1 MDYIFLELYGGL
13 LSFWNSD
20 FIISALGLLVFDIP
34 RYFISTIAVAFFS
47 GGINRHSLKSS
58 HRVSVIIP
66 MFNGADTLQ
75 RCVAALRRQTQPPFE
90 IIVVNDGSTD
100 DTRAKALVL
109 LSEGRIDH
117 LIHYGTRCGKSAA
130 VNHGARFAKG
140 DLILVLDDDN
150 ELYPTGIE
158 ALAKAFDDPQVA
170 AAGGN
175 LLIGN
180 KDQSFL
186 ASMQSIEYLLSIS
199 MGRSFLDMINSV
211 ACVSGAY
218 GMFRRNMFMAFGGL
232 NAGSGEDLELTLR
245 IRKIGYRVRFVADA
259 LATIDGPNNFSGLFA
274 QRSRWDR
281 DTLTIRLRIFKELSI
296 LHPLETLSGTLQRLD
311 YLVFDLFPTL
321 IFPFY
326 MIYVIGELGA
336 GSVYFFLGLAVI
348 MVGLSLINVSI
359 VLFLYSP
366 TLAFTDLIAACVFP
380 FYQGV
385 LMKCVRFIAYSNEIL
400 FSASHK
406 DSYVPPRVRKA
417 LYQPKKVTY
426 T

>member
-1 MDYIFLELYGGL
+1 MDTLYFELYGGL
-13 LSFWNSD
+13 LTFWNSD
-20 FIISALGLLVFDIP
+20 FTLSALGLIVFDIP

-47 GGINRHSLKSS
+47 DRSHQKIARSS

-66 MFNGADTLQ
+66 IFKGAETIR
-75 RCVAALRRQTQPPFE
+75 RCVASLRRQTLAPFE
-90 IIVVNDGSTD
+90 IIVINDGSTD
-100 DTRAKALVL
+100 NTHTIALTLRA
-109 LSEGRIDH
+109 EGHIDH
-117 LIHYGTRCGKSAA
+117 LIHHGTRCGKSAS

-140 DLILVLDDDN
+140 DLILVLDDDSQ
-150 ELYPTGIE
+150 LYPTGIE
-158 ALAKAFDDPQVA
+158 VLAQAFDDPQTA

-186 ASMQSIEYLLSIS
+186 ASMQALEYLISIS
-199 MGRSFLDMINSV
+199 MGRNFLDMIDSI

-245 IRKIGYRVRFVADA
+245 IRKIGYRVRFVARA
-259 LATIDGPNNFSGLFA
+259 LATIDGINNFKGLFD

-281 DTLTIRLRIFKELSI
+281 DSLTIRLRIFKELSFW
-296 LHPLETLSGTLQRLD
+296 HPLESLSGTFQRLD
-311 YLVFDLFPTL
+311 YLLFDLFPTL

-326 MIYVIGELGA
+326 MIYVIGELGNDSA
-336 GSVYFFLGLAVI
+336 YFFLGLAII
-348 MVGLSLINVSI
+348 MMGLSLFNVSL
-359 VLFLYSP
+359 VLMLYSP
-366 TLAFTDLIAACVFP
+366 SLSFSDFAAAIVFP

-400 FSASHK
+400 FSASHR
-406 DSYVPPRVRKA
+406 DSYVPPRVRKT
-417 LYQPKKVTY
+417 LYHSQEVIVE
-426 T
+426 